1 MTVTSV
7 SSLSVDPPALI
18 VSINREASSWPLVK
32 RYGFFGVNILTSD
45 QIDIAERFTGK
56 GGLKGADRFAG
67 AEWTTRA
74 SGVPLLVG
82 ALAAI
87 DCEVE
92 DIVERHSH
100 AIVIG
105 RVLDVA
111 VSARTAALAYWQGR
125 YVAIDQDE
133 DAVKLA
139 EVSVPARRTASQV
152 LTEAAVPRR
161 GWLFRG
167 CADLKPGDEAS
178 RNLGILRRRRAR
190 DRLSRAVCLC
200 GVHRARPAARRS
212 HPHFP
217 QAGRAELFV
226 GIVIPGHSRA

>member
-1 MTVTSV
+1 MNSIVRSVSIDTEVTSGDFRSAMRQLTGGVSVITAGRGRDISGMTVTSV

-45 QIDIAERFTGK
+45 HIDIAERFTGK

-67 AEWTTRA
+67 ARWMTRA

-105 RVLDVA
+105 RVRDVT
-111 VSARTAALAYWQGR
+111 VSSRTAALAYWQGQ
-125 YVAIDQDE
+125 YVAIDRDE
-133 DAVKLA
+133 DALRLA
-139 EVSVPARRTASQV
+139 EVSVPA
-152 LTEAAVPRR
+152 PRAMR
-161 GWLFRG
+161 
-167 CADLKPGDEAS
+167 
-178 RNLGILRRRRAR
+178 
-190 DRLSRAVCLC
+190 
-200 GVHRARPAARRS
+200 
-212 HPHFP
+212 
-217 QAGRAELFV
+217 
-226 GIVIPGHSRA
+226 

>member
-1 MTVTSV
+1 
-7 SSLSVDPPALI
+7 
-18 VSINREASSWPLVK
+18 VK

-67 AEWTTRA
+67 AEWTARA

-105 RVLDVA
+105 RVLDLQL
-111 VSARTAALAYWQGR
+111 STRTAALAYWQGQ
-125 YVAIDQDE
+125 YVAIDRDE
-133 DAVKLA
+133 DAVRLA
-139 EVSVPARRTASQV
+139 EVSVPR
-152 LTEAAVPRR
+152 P
-161 GWLFRG
+161 
-167 CADLKPGDEAS
+167 
-178 RNLGILRRRRAR
+178 
-190 DRLSRAVCLC
+190 RAV
-200 GVHRARPAARRS
+200 R
-212 HPHFP
+212 
-217 QAGRAELFV
+217 
-226 GIVIPGHSRA
+226 

>member
-1 MTVTSV
+1 MNLVVRSVSIDPEASSGDFRNAMRQLTGGVSVITAGKGRDISGMTVTSV

-18 VSINREASSWPLVK
+18 VGINREASSWPLVR

-45 QIDIAERFTGK
+45 QIDIAERFTGR

-67 AEWTTRA
+67 ARWMTRA

-133 DAVKLA
+133 DAAKLA
-139 EVSVPARRTASQV
+139 EVSLPARHV
-152 LTEAAVPRR
+152 
-161 GWLFRG
+161 
-167 CADLKPGDEAS
+167 
-178 RNLGILRRRRAR
+178 AR
-190 DRLSRAVCLC
+190 K
-200 GVHRARPAARRS
+200 
-212 HPHFP
+212 F
-217 QAGRAELFV
+217 
-226 GIVIPGHSRA
+226 

>member
-1 MTVTSV
+1 MNSIVRSVSIETEVTSGDFRNAMRQLTGGVSVITAGRGRDISGMTVTSV

-18 VSINREASSWPLVK
+18 ASINREASSWPLVK

-45 QIDIAERFTGK
+45 QLDIAERFTGK
-56 GGLKGADRFAG
+56 GGLKGADRFTG
-67 AEWTTRA
+67 AKWTTRA

-105 RVLDVA
+105 HVLDVA

-133 DAVKLA
+133 DAAKLA
-139 EVSVPARRTASQV
+139 EVSVPARHV
-152 LTEAAVPRR
+152 
-161 GWLFRG
+161 
-167 CADLKPGDEAS
+167 
-178 RNLGILRRRRAR
+178 AR
-190 DRLSRAVCLC
+190 K
-200 GVHRARPAARRS
+200 
-212 HPHFP
+212 F
-217 QAGRAELFV
+217 
-226 GIVIPGHSRA
+226 

>member
-1 MTVTSV
+1 MNSVVRNVAIAREVSSTDFRGAMRQLTGGVSVITAGRGKDTSGMTVTSV
-7 SSLSVDPPALI
+7 SSLSVEPAALI
-18 VSINREASSWPLVK
+18 VSINREASSWPLVQ
-32 RYGFFGVNILTSD
+32 RHGFFGVNILASD

-56 GGLKGADRFAG
+56 GGLKGAARFAG
-67 AEWTTRA
+67 AEWVTRV
-74 SGVPLLVG
+74 SGVPLLAG

-133 DAVKLA
+133 DAAKLA
-139 EVSVPARRTASQV
+139 EVSVPVRHVARKS
-152 LTEAAVPRR
+152 
-161 GWLFRG
+161 
-167 CADLKPGDEAS
+167 
-178 RNLGILRRRRAR
+178 
-190 DRLSRAVCLC
+190 
-200 GVHRARPAARRS
+200 
-212 HPHFP
+212 
-217 QAGRAELFV
+217 
-226 GIVIPGHSRA
+226 

>member
-1 MTVTSV
+1 MNSIVRSVSIETEVTSGDFRNAMRQLTGGVSVITAGRGRDVSGMTVTSV

-18 VSINREASSWPLVK
+18 VSINRESSSWPLVK

-67 AEWTTRA
+67 ARWTTRA

-92 DIVERHSH
+92 DIVERDSH

-133 DAVKLA
+133 DAAKLA
-139 EVSVPARRTASQV
+139 EVSLPARHTA
-152 LTEAAVPRR
+152 RK
-161 GWLFRG
+161 F
-167 CADLKPGDEAS
+167 
-178 RNLGILRRRRAR
+178 
-190 DRLSRAVCLC
+190 
-200 GVHRARPAARRS
+200 
-212 HPHFP
+212 
-217 QAGRAELFV
+217 
-226 GIVIPGHSRA
+226 

>member
-1 MTVTSV
+1 MNSIVRSVSIETEVTSGDFRNAMRQLTGGVSVITAGRGRDISGMTVTSV

-18 VSINREASSWPLVK
+18 ASINREASSWPLVK

-45 QIDIAERFTGK
+45 QIDIAERFAGK

-67 AEWTTRA
+67 ARWTTRA

-133 DAVKLA
+133 DAAKLA
-139 EVSVPARRTASQV
+139 EVSVPARHV
-152 LTEAAVPRR
+152 
-161 GWLFRG
+161 
-167 CADLKPGDEAS
+167 
-178 RNLGILRRRRAR
+178 AR
-190 DRLSRAVCLC
+190 K
-200 GVHRARPAARRS
+200 
-212 HPHFP
+212 F
-217 QAGRAELFV
+217 
-226 GIVIPGHSRA
+226 